1 MTARVAAQLRSL
13 SDFDVAQYG
22 PRSHGDFIP
31 DIMIA
36 DRLECLRSALVAIL
50 TIGLSA
56 DIADD
61 VPCLQRVNTI
71 SESFTSAAASLR
83 THTLCNMGHLSSRG
97 ARRVI
102 SDMVNGDLRLW
113 VSQLM
118 RDAQQAKPAEVRPPP
133 GTVFDMPPLPALS
146 LIHI

>member
-50 TIGLSA
+50 TIGLSS

-83 THTLCNMGHLSSRG
+83 THTLCNMGHPRDDRLSSAG
-97 ARRVI
+97 CSFFYI
-102 SDMVNGDLRLW
+102 CLLYTSP
-113 VSQLM
+113 SP
-118 RDAQQAKPAEVRPPP
+118 RD
-133 GTVFDMPPLPALS
+133 
-146 LIHI
+146 